1 MVLCQLGILHKNFNK
16 KSQLFTKQGAKIN
29 NLCVDLFKKA
39 CYNVYC
45 DNYNLLRRNNM
56 NFRETAARLPAEG
69 ENNLFGKS
77 FLRTWDMTDED
88 VKAVAAG
95 AGALKALRDDNLSP
109 KYFESGIAVSMFTK
123 KDMGMNIAFA
133 SGCDLLGLTIIDMDR
148 KLGNS
153 AINETATMASYMADA
168 LGVCES
174 DFIEKSSRYIKRIS
188 DSVEESKNNGVI
200 TEKPCVLNLGSDE
213 DSPVQTI
220 ADLQYM
226 AEKFGGTENLK
237 GKKIAITWAYSPNG
251 TRSLAVPQG
260 ILSLVTRFGMN
271 VVLAAPEGMELMPDA
286 YKRAEENA
294 EKSGGSFSRVSSM
307 EEAFADAEIVV
318 PINWAPYSFLE
329 KRTELSAANLGTYI
343 DLLEHELRENNK
355 EFIDWEVTEAM
366 MEKTKDGK
374 ALLLHDLPA
383 DVTDISCIRGEM
395 TAQVYSANSA
405 SLLAEA
411 GMRPYVIASMILFAK
426 AKNPRAAFEAMA
438 EKATKRYF

>member
-1 MVLCQLGILHKNFNK
+1 
-16 KSQLFTKQGAKIN
+16 
-29 NLCVDLFKKA
+29 
-39 CYNVYC
+39 
-45 DNYNLLRRNNM
+45 M
-56 NFRETAARLPAEG
+56 NFCDAIEKLPSKE
-69 ENNLFGKS
+69 ENTLYGKS
-77 FLRTWDMTDED
+77 ILRTWDMSDDD
-88 VKAVAAG
+88 VTAVAKA
-95 AGALKALRDDNLSP
+95 ACALKSMRDNNVSP
-109 KYFESGIAVSMFTK
+109 KIFDSGIAVSMFSK
-123 KDMGMNIAFA
+123 KDSGMEIAFA

-174 DFIEKSSRYIKRIS
+174 DFIEKSARYIKRVS
-188 DSVEESKNNGVI
+188 DAVEESNKNGVI
-200 TEKPCVLNLGSDE
+200 AQKPCVINLGSDE

-226 AEKFGGTENLK
+226 ADKLGGIENLK
-237 GKKIAITWAYSPNG
+237 GKKIAVTWAYSPNG

-260 ILSLVTRFGMN
+260 LVSLVTRFGMN
-271 VVLAAPEGMELMPDA
+271 VVLAAPEGMELMPET
-286 YKRAEENA
+286 YERAAKNA
-294 EKSGGSFSRVSSM
+294 EASGGTFTRTDSM
-307 EEAFADAEIVV
+307 EEAFTDADIVV
-318 PINWAPYSFLE
+318 PINWAPYTFLE

-355 EFIDWEVTEAM
+355 NYIDWEATESM

-395 TAQVYSANSA
+395 TAQVYGANSS

-411 GMRPYVIASMILFAK
+411 GIRPYVIAAMIILTK
-426 AKNPRAAFEAMA
+426 SEDPKAAFRTIA
-438 EKATKRYF
+438 ERATKRYF